1 MSLLQKI
8 KAKSIQPAVLIAQRI
23 KAECSSCSRDAWDA
37 KAAQDLCLL
46 GQKWGSPSLV
56 CSLVCVDG
64 EEMSPENSSTKE
76 NCALIKKLNLSFTLT
91 CSFVALASR
100 R

>member
-37 KAAQDLCLL
+37 KAAQDLCSAWAEM
-46 GQKWGSPSLV
+46 GQSQPGLQFGLCGWGGNVSREQQHK
-56 CSLVCVDG
+56 G
-64 EEMSPENSSTKE
+64 
-76 NCALIKKLNLSFTLT
+76 KLCIN
-91 CSFVALASR
+91 
-100 R
+100 